1 MRKKGKSGD
10 LISSNIWKK
19 IWSLQGK
26 TCQAQDRKEAVKT
39 FFNEIGKIIQ
49 YKSAVYFPIDIPTQV
64 PCPTD
69 HIEFNLPDYA
79 KAGEKYA
86 RVYYALDPLK
96 ALSLPSN
103 INKPAK
109 TTDFVPPDKITEG
122 EYYNDFLKPLGIAYN
137 LGCQVGFNG
146 RSVGA
151 LGFHRGL
158 NDKDFTERDKKILAY
173 LAPPFAYALYNLDF
187 IGQMSNTLRKI
198 KKRAG
203 DAIGAEQVA
212 AWLFNSDFGVI
223 SESVEAQKLMR
234 QWTGDKDEK
243 NFGIEAFPEPI
254 REILRKIKPQ
264 NPMNSEK
271 KSASNKLLLEINGR
285 NYLFTAMIMTHDKRK
300 TGVGSILL
308 TAESMSKRERTF
320 DLYPSFGFTPRE
332 EEISALL
339 VQGFKNSE
347 VAEQL
352 CISVNTVKG
361 HLKSIFE
368 KTRVDNRTALIS
380 LLFMSSRAK

>member
-1 MRKKGKSGD
+1 MKKKGKSAD
-10 LISSNIWKK
+10 LISNNMWKK

-26 TCQAQDRKEAVKT
+26 IFQAQDKKEAVKT
-39 FFNEIGKIIQ
+39 FFNEIGKIIP
-49 YKSAVYFPIDIPTQV
+49 YNSAVYFPVDIPTQV

-69 HIEFNLPDYA
+69 HIAFNLPDYA
-79 KAGEKYA
+79 EAGEKYGKF
-86 RVYYALDPLK
+86 YYALDPLK
-96 ALSLPSN
+96 DLSLPSN

-109 TTDFVPPDKITEG
+109 TTDFVPPNKITEG

-158 NDKDFTERDKKILAY
+158 DDKDFTERDKIILAH
-173 LAPPFAYALYNLDF
+173 LAPPLAYALYNLDF
-187 IGQMSNTLRKI
+187 TGQMSNTLRKI

-203 DAIGAEQVA
+203 DVTGAEQVA
-212 AWLFNSDFGVI
+212 AWFFNGNFEVMSK
-223 SESVEAQKLMR
+223 SVEAQKLMEE
-234 QWTGDKDEK
+234 WVYDKHK
-243 NFGIEAFPEPI
+243 NHVDIEAFPKPI
-254 REILRKIKPQ
+254 IDILRKITQQ
-264 NPMNSEK
+264 NPARNDE
-271 KSASNKLLLEINGR
+271 KSANKLLLEINGK
-285 NYLFTAMIMTHDKRK
+285 NYLFTAMLMTQNKKKACARA
-300 TGVGSILL
+300 ILL
-308 TAESMSKRERTF
+308 TAESMSKREKTF
-320 DLYPSFGFTPRE
+320 DLYPSFNFTPRE

-339 VQGFKNSE
+339 VQGFKNGE